1 MRRSVR
7 LLTVLVIVALF
18 AVGVLAAVVF
28 IQRVLADPASDVAWV
43 GTVRATG
50 LIVIGVMLTLLG
62 RRGLPAA
69 VDAVN
74 LLADAGPVRPL
85 TVVVWVVLGATIY
98 SILRG
103 WTVIVPVAA
112 VVGAIVVGVAVRR
125 TPPGPA
131 LARQAARAD
140 ADADGDAATPGTEH
154 RSHRWHPPGPPPT
167 RETATAG
174 RT

>member
-7 LLTVLVIVALF
+7 LLTVIVIVALF

-43 GTVRATG
+43 GTVRAMG
-50 LIVIGVMLTLLG
+50 FIVIGVMLTLLG

-69 VDAVN
+69 VDAIN
-74 LLADAGPVRPL
+74 LLADAGPVLPL
-85 TVVVWVVLGATIY
+85 TVVVWVVLGANIY

-112 VVGAIVVGVAVRR
+112 VIGAIVVALPFVERFLDA
-125 TPPGPA
+125 A

-140 ADADGDAATPGTEH
+140 ADAEAEADADADAADAATPVTPVAPAGT
-154 RSHRWHPPGPPPT
+154 
-167 RETATAG
+167 AADA
-174 RT
+174 

>member
-43 GTVRATG
+43 GIVRAMG
-50 LIVIGVMLTLLG
+50 FIVIGVMLTLLG

-69 VDAVN
+69 VDAIN

-103 WTVIVPVAA
+103 WTVNVPVAA
-112 VVGAIVVGVAVRR
+112 VVGAIVVALPFVERLLDA
-125 TPPGPA
+125 A

-140 ADADGDAATPGTEH
+140 ADAASPVTPVASAGTAADA
-154 RSHRWHPPGPPPT
+154 
-167 RETATAG
+167 
-174 RT
+174 

>member
-1 MRRSVR
+1 VRRSVR
-7 LLTVLVIVALF
+7 LLTVLVIVTLF
-18 AVGVLAAVVF
+18 AVGVLSAVVF

-50 LIVIGVMLTLLG
+50 FIVIGVMLTLLG
-62 RRGLPAA
+62 RRGLSAA

-112 VVGAIVVGVAVRR
+112 VVGAIVVALPFVERFLDA
-125 TPPGPA
+125 A

-140 ADADGDAATPGTEH
+140 ADADADADAADAATPVAPVAPAGT
-154 RSHRWHPPGPPPT
+154 
-167 RETATAG
+167 AADA
-174 RT
+174 

>member
-7 LLTVLVIVALF
+7 LLTVFVIVALF

-43 GTVRATG
+43 GTVRAMG
-50 LIVIGVMLTLLG
+50 FIVIGVMLTLLG

-69 VDAVN
+69 VDAIN

-85 TVVVWVVLGATIY
+85 TVVVWVVLGANIY

-112 VVGAIVVGVAVRR
+112 VIGAIVVALPFVERFLDA
-125 TPPGPA
+125 A

-140 ADADGDAATPGTEH
+140 ADAATPVTPVAPAGT
-154 RSHRWHPPGPPPT
+154 
-167 RETATAG
+167 AADA
-174 RT
+174 

>member
-28 IQRVLADPASDVAWV
+28 IQRVLADSASDVAWV
-43 GTVRATG
+43 GIVRAMG
-50 LIVIGVMLTLLG
+50 FIVIGVMLTLLG

-69 VDAVN
+69 VDAIN

-103 WTVIVPVAA
+103 WTVNVPVAA
-112 VVGAIVVGVAVRR
+112 VVGAIVVALPFVERLLDA
-125 TPPGPA
+125 A

-140 ADADGDAATPGTEH
+140 ADAASPVTPVAPAGTAADA
-154 RSHRWHPPGPPPT
+154 
-167 RETATAG
+167 
-174 RT
+174 

>member
-7 LLTVLVIVALF
+7 LLTVIVIVALF

-43 GTVRATG
+43 GTVRAMG

-112 VVGAIVVGVAVRR
+112 VVGAIVVALPFVERFLDA
-125 TPPGPA
+125 A

-140 ADADGDAATPGTEH
+140 ADADAAHAATPVAPVAPAGT
-154 RSHRWHPPGPPPT
+154 
-167 RETATAG
+167 AADA
-174 RT
+174 

>member
-43 GTVRATG
+43 GIVRAMG
-50 LIVIGVMLTLLG
+50 FIVIGVMLTLLG

-69 VDAVN
+69 VDAIN

-103 WTVIVPVAA
+103 WTVNVPVAA
-112 VVGAIVVGVAVRR
+112 VVGAIVVALPFVERLLDA
-125 TPPGPA
+125 A

-140 ADADGDAATPGTEH
+140 ADAASPVTPVAPAGTAADA
-154 RSHRWHPPGPPPT
+154 
-167 RETATAG
+167 
-174 RT
+174 

>member
-1 MRRSVR
+1 MRRSLR
-7 LLTVLVIVALF
+7 LLTVFVIVALF
-18 AVGVLAAVVF
+18 AVGLLASVVF

-43 GTVRATG
+43 GTVRAMG
-50 LIVIGVMLTLLG
+50 FIVIGVMLTLLG

-69 VDAVN
+69 VDAIN

-85 TVVVWVVLGATIY
+85 TVVVWVVLGANIY

-112 VVGAIVVGVAVRR
+112 VIGAIVVALPFVERFLDRV
-125 TPPGPA
+125 

-140 ADADGDAATPGTEH
+140 AGAATPVAPVAPAGT
-154 RSHRWHPPGPPPT
+154 
-167 RETATAG
+167 AADA
-174 RT
+174 

>member
-1 MRRSVR
+1 VRRSVR
-7 LLTVLVIVALF
+7 LLTVIVIVALF

-43 GTVRATG
+43 GTVRAMG
-50 LIVIGVMLTLLG
+50 FIVIGVMLTLLG

-69 VDAVN
+69 VDAIN

-103 WTVIVPVAA
+103 WTVNVPVAA
-112 VVGAIVVGVAVRR
+112 VVGAIVVALPFVERLLDA
-125 TPPGPA
+125 A

-140 ADADGDAATPGTEH
+140 ADAATPVTPVAPAGT
-154 RSHRWHPPGPPPT
+154 
-167 RETATAG
+167 AADA
-174 RT
+174 

>member
-7 LLTVLVIVALF
+7 LLTVIVIVTLF

-28 IQRVLADPASDVAWV
+28 IQRALADPASDVAWV
-43 GTVRATG
+43 GTVRAMG

-69 VDAVN
+69 VDAIN

-85 TVVVWVVLGATIY
+85 TVVVWVVLGANIY
-98 SILRG
+98 STLRG

-112 VVGAIVVGVAVRR
+112 VVGAVVVGLPFVDRFLDRV
-125 TPPGPA
+125 
-131 LARQAARAD
+131 LARQAAQAD
-140 ADADGDAATPGTEH
+140 AEATTPVAPVAPAGTASDA
-154 RSHRWHPPGPPPT
+154 
-167 RETATAG
+167 
-174 RT
+174 

>member
-1 MRRSVR
+1 MRRSLR
-7 LLTVLVIVALF
+7 LLTVFVIVALF
-18 AVGVLAAVVF
+18 AVGLLASVVF

-43 GTVRATG
+43 GTVRAMG
-50 LIVIGVMLTLLG
+50 FIVIGVMLTLLG

-69 VDAVN
+69 VDAIN

-85 TVVVWVVLGATIY
+85 TVVVWVVLGANIY

-112 VVGAIVVGVAVRR
+112 VVGAVVVALPFVERFLDR
-125 TPPGPA
+125 V

-140 ADADGDAATPGTEH
+140 AEAATPVAPVAPAGTA
-154 RSHRWHPPGPPPT
+154 SD
-167 RETATAG
+167 A
-174 RT
+174 

>member
-43 GTVRATG
+43 GIVRAMG
-50 LIVIGVMLTLLG
+50 FIVIGVMLTLLG

-69 VDAVN
+69 VDAIN

-112 VVGAIVVGVAVRR
+112 VVGAVVVGLPFVDRLLDRV
-125 TPPGPA
+125 
-131 LARQAARAD
+131 LARQAAQAD
-140 ADADGDAATPGTEH
+140 AEAATPVAPVAPAGTN
-154 RSHRWHPPGPPPT
+154 
-167 RETATAG
+167 ADA
-174 RT
+174 

>member
-43 GTVRATG
+43 GIVRAMGFT
-50 LIVIGVMLTLLG
+50 VIGVMLTLLG
-62 RRGLPAA
+62 RRAMPAA

-74 LLADAGPVRPL
+74 LPASAGPVRPL

-112 VVGAIVVGVAVRR
+112 VIGAIVVALPFVERFLDA
-125 TPPGPA
+125 A

-140 ADADGDAATPGTEH
+140 ADAQADADADAADAATPVTPVAPAGT
-154 RSHRWHPPGPPPT
+154 
-167 RETATAG
+167 AADA
-174 RT
+174 

>member
-1 MRRSVR
+1 VRRSVR
-7 LLTVLVIVALF
+7 LLTVIVIVALF

-43 GTVRATG
+43 GTVRAMG
-50 LIVIGVMLTLLG
+50 FIVIGVMLTLLG

-69 VDAVN
+69 VNAIN

-85 TVVVWVVLGATIY
+85 TVVVWVVLGANIY

-112 VVGAIVVGVAVRR
+112 VIGAIVVALPFVERFLDA
-125 TPPGPA
+125 A

-140 ADADGDAATPGTEH
+140 ADADAADAATPVTPVAPAGT
-154 RSHRWHPPGPPPT
+154 
-167 RETATAG
+167 AADA
-174 RT
+174 

>member
-7 LLTVLVIVALF
+7 LLTVLVIVTLF
-18 AVGVLAAVVF
+18 AVGVLSAVVF

-43 GTVRATG
+43 GTVRAMG
-50 LIVIGVMLTLLG
+50 FIVIGVMLTLLG
-62 RRGLPAA
+62 RRSMPAA
-69 VDAVN
+69 VEAIN
-74 LLADAGPVRPL
+74 LLAGSGPVRPL

-112 VVGAIVVGVAVRR
+112 VVGAIVVALPFVERFLDA
-125 TPPGPA
+125 A

-140 ADADGDAATPGTEH
+140 ADAHADAATPVAPVPPAGT
-154 RSHRWHPPGPPPT
+154 
-167 RETATAG
+167 AADA
-174 RT
+174 

>member
-7 LLTVLVIVALF
+7 LLTVIVIVALF
-18 AVGVLAAVVF
+18 AVGVLATVVF

-43 GTVRATG
+43 GTVRAMG
-50 LIVIGVMLTLLG
+50 FIVIGVMLTLLG

-69 VDAVN
+69 VDAIN

-112 VVGAIVVGVAVRR
+112 VIGAIVVALPFVERLLDRV
-125 TPPGPA
+125 

-140 ADADGDAATPGTEH
+140 AGAATRVTPVAPAGT
-154 RSHRWHPPGPPPT
+154 
-167 RETATAG
+167 AADA
-174 RT
+174 

>member
-7 LLTVLVIVALF
+7 LLTVIVIVALF

-43 GTVRATG
+43 GIVRAMG
-50 LIVIGVMLTLLG
+50 FIVIGVMLTLLG

-69 VDAVN
+69 VDAIN

-103 WTVIVPVAA
+103 WTVNVPVAA
-112 VVGAIVVGVAVRR
+112 VVGAIVVALPFVERLLDA
-125 TPPGPA
+125 A

-140 ADADGDAATPGTEH
+140 ADAASPVTPVAPAGTAADA
-154 RSHRWHPPGPPPT
+154 
-167 RETATAG
+167 
-174 RT
+174 

>member
-28 IQRVLADPASDVAWV
+28 IKRVLADPASDVAWV
-43 GTVRATG
+43 GIVRAMG
-50 LIVIGVMLTLLG
+50 FIVIGVMLTLLG

-69 VDAVN
+69 VDAIN

-103 WTVIVPVAA
+103 WTVNVPVAA
-112 VVGAIVVGVAVRR
+112 VVGAIVVALPFVERLLDA
-125 TPPGPA
+125 A

-140 ADADGDAATPGTEH
+140 ADAASPVTPVAPAGTAADA
-154 RSHRWHPPGPPPT
+154 
-167 RETATAG
+167 
-174 RT
+174 

>member
-43 GTVRATG
+43 GIVRAMG
-50 LIVIGVMLTLLG
+50 FIVIGVMLTLLG

-69 VDAVN
+69 VDAIN

-103 WTVIVPVAA
+103 WTVNVPVAA
-112 VVGAIVVGVAVRR
+112 VVGAIVVALPFVERLLDA
-125 TPPGPA
+125 A

-140 ADADGDAATPGTEH
+140 ADADADADAADAATPVTPVAPAGT
-154 RSHRWHPPGPPPT
+154 
-167 RETATAG
+167 AADA
-174 RT
+174 

>member
-7 LLTVLVIVALF
+7 LLTVIVIVALF

-43 GTVRATG
+43 GTVRAMG
-50 LIVIGVMLTLLG
+50 FIVIGVMLTLLG

-69 VDAVN
+69 VDAIN

-112 VVGAIVVGVAVRR
+112 VIGAIVVALPFVERFLDA
-125 TPPGPA
+125 A

-140 ADADGDAATPGTEH
+140 ADAEAEADADADAADAATPVTPVAPAGT
-154 RSHRWHPPGPPPT
+154 
-167 RETATAG
+167 AADA
-174 RT
+174 

>member
-1 MRRSVR
+1 VRRSVR

-43 GTVRATG
+43 GTVRAMG
-50 LIVIGVMLTLLG
+50 FIVIGVMLTLLG

-69 VDAVN
+69 VDAIN

-112 VVGAIVVGVAVRR
+112 VIGAIVVALPFVERFLDA
-125 TPPGPA
+125 A

-140 ADADGDAATPGTEH
+140 ADAEAEADADADAADAATPVTPVAPAGT
-154 RSHRWHPPGPPPT
+154 
-167 RETATAG
+167 AADA
-174 RT
+174 

>member
-1 MRRSVR
+1 VRRSVR

-43 GTVRATG
+43 GIVRAMG
-50 LIVIGVMLTLLG
+50 FIVIGVMLTPLG

-69 VDAVN
+69 VDAIN

-85 TVVVWVVLGATIY
+85 TVVVWVVLGTNIY

-112 VVGAIVVGVAVRR
+112 VIGAIVVALPFVERFLDA
-125 TPPGPA
+125 A

-140 ADADGDAATPGTEH
+140 ADAEAEADADADAADAATPVTPVAPAGT
-154 RSHRWHPPGPPPT
+154 
-167 RETATAG
+167 AADA
-174 RT
+174 

>member
-28 IQRVLADPASDVAWV
+28 IQRVLTDPANDVAWV
-43 GTVRATG
+43 GIVRAMG
-50 LIVIGVMLTLLG
+50 FIVIGVMLTLLG

-69 VDAVN
+69 VDAIN

-103 WTVIVPVAA
+103 WTVNVPVAA
-112 VVGAIVVGVAVRR
+112 VVGAIVVALPFVERLLDA
-125 TPPGPA
+125 A

-140 ADADGDAATPGTEH
+140 ADAASPVTPVAPAGTAADA
-154 RSHRWHPPGPPPT
+154 
-167 RETATAG
+167 
-174 RT
+174 

>member
-43 GTVRATG
+43 GIVRAMG
-50 LIVIGVMLTLLG
+50 FIVIGVMLTLLG

-69 VDAVN
+69 VDAIN

-85 TVVVWVVLGATIY
+85 TVVVWVVLGTTIY

-103 WTVIVPVAA
+103 WTVNVPVAA
-112 VVGAIVVGVAVRR
+112 VVGAIVVALPFVERLLDA
-125 TPPGPA
+125 A

-140 ADADGDAATPGTEH
+140 ADAASPVTPVAPAGTAADA
-154 RSHRWHPPGPPPT
+154 
-167 RETATAG
+167 
-174 RT
+174 

>member
-7 LLTVLVIVALF
+7 LLTVLVIVTLF
-18 AVGVLAAVVF
+18 AVGVLSTAVF

-50 LIVIGVMLTLLG
+50 FIVIGVMLTLLG
-62 RRGLPAA
+62 RRAMPAA
-69 VDAVN
+69 VEAVN
-74 LLADAGPVRPL
+74 LPADAGPVRSL

-112 VVGAIVVGVAVRR
+112 VVGAIVVALPFVERFLDA
-125 TPPGPA
+125 A

-140 ADADGDAATPGTEH
+140 ADADADAADAATPVT
-154 RSHRWHPPGPPPT
+154 PVAP
-167 RETATAG
+167 AG
-174 RT
+174 SAADA

>member
-7 LLTVLVIVALF
+7 LLTVLVIVTLF
-18 AVGVLAAVVF
+18 AVGVLSAVVF

-50 LIVIGVMLTLLG
+50 FIVIGVMLTLLG
-62 RRGLPAA
+62 RRAMPAA
-69 VDAVN
+69 VEAVN

-112 VVGAIVVGVAVRR
+112 VIGAIVVALPFVERFLDA
-125 TPPGPA
+125 A
-131 LARQAARAD
+131 LARQAARAEAD
-140 ADADGDAATPGTEH
+140 ADAADAATTVTPVAPAGT
-154 RSHRWHPPGPPPT
+154 
-167 RETATAG
+167 AADA
-174 RT
+174 

>member
-18 AVGVLAAVVF
+18 AVGVLAAAVF

-43 GTVRATG
+43 GIVRAMG
-50 LIVIGVMLTLLG
+50 FIVIGVMLTLLG

-69 VDAVN
+69 VDAIN
-74 LLADAGPVRPL
+74 LLADAGPVRPF

-103 WTVIVPVAA
+103 WTVNVPVAA
-112 VVGAIVVGVAVRR
+112 VVGAIVVALPFVERLLDA
-125 TPPGPA
+125 A

-140 ADADGDAATPGTEH
+140 ADAASPVTPVAPAGTAADA
-154 RSHRWHPPGPPPT
+154 
-167 RETATAG
+167 
-174 RT
+174 

>member
-43 GTVRATG
+43 GIVRAMG
-50 LIVIGVMLTLLG
+50 FIVIGVMLTLLG

-69 VDAVN
+69 VDAIN

-85 TVVVWVVLGATIY
+85 TVVVWVVLGANIY

-112 VVGAIVVGVAVRR
+112 VIGAIVVALPFVERLLDA
-125 TPPGPA
+125 A

-140 ADADGDAATPGTEH
+140 ADAASPVTPVAPAGTAADA
-154 RSHRWHPPGPPPT
+154 
-167 RETATAG
+167 
-174 RT
+174 

>member
-43 GTVRATG
+43 GIVRAMG
-50 LIVIGVMLTLLG
+50 FIVIGVMLTLLG

-69 VDAVN
+69 VDAIN

-112 VVGAIVVGVAVRR
+112 VIGAIVVALPFVERFLDG
-125 TPPGPA
+125 A

-140 ADADGDAATPGTEH
+140 ADADAEADADADAADAATPVTPVAPAGT
-154 RSHRWHPPGPPPT
+154 
-167 RETATAG
+167 AADA
-174 RT
+174 

>member
-43 GTVRATG
+43 GIVRAMG
-50 LIVIGVMLTLLG
+50 FIVIGVMLTLLG

-69 VDAVN
+69 VDAIN

-103 WTVIVPVAA
+103 WTVNVPVAA
-112 VVGAIVVGVAVRR
+112 VVGAIVVALPFVERLLDA
-125 TPPGPA
+125 A

-140 ADADGDAATPGTEH
+140 PDAASPVTPVAPAGTAADA
-154 RSHRWHPPGPPPT
+154 
-167 RETATAG
+167 
-174 RT
+174 